1 MKMSSAQQVCGFL
14 KVEHSVLRQALGAL
28 AELADGGADALPLP
42 RVRLL
47 MEFIDQFDRHGHGA
61 REAGQLIDALRDKSP
76 EAGRLLQ
83 ALQQVRDGCDEEF
96 DHALGLLHAAE
107 HGAPDAAAALADLL
121 PHYRG
126 VMLRLLRAEEEL
138 LYELATRLLDD
149 DDWSRI
155 AAVLLEDD
163 PPGARPPRT
172 APRVVLQTVAAAR
185 RGG

>member
-1 MKMSSAQQVCGFL
+1 MKISSAQQVCSFL

-28 AELADGGADALPLP
+28 ADLADGGADALPLP

-47 MEFIDQFDRHGHGA
+47 MEFVDEFDRHGRGA
-61 REAGQLIDALRDKSP
+61 KEAAQLIEAVRDKSP

-96 DHALGLLHAAE
+96 DHAYDLLRAAE
-107 HGAPDAAAALADLL
+107 HGAPDALAALADLL

-138 LYELATRLLDD
+138 LYELAGRLLDD

-155 AAVLLEDD
+155 AAALLEED
-163 PPGARPPRT
+163 PTDARPARATPRVDVHALAS
-172 APRVVLQTVAAAR
+172 APR
-185 RGG
+185 GS